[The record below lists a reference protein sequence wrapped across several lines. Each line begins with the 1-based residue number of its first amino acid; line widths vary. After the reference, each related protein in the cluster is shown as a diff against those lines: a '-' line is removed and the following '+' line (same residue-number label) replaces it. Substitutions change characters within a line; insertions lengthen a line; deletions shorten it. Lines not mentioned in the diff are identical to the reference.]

1 MAECDSRQQMKAS
14 TSMSM
19 SMSPEMDRMYR
30 ESLNMEVEL
39 KFTKDELERMRGLED
54 KLMTA

>member
-1 MAECDSRQQMKAS
+1 
-14 TSMSM
+14 
-19 SMSPEMDRMYR
+19 MDRMYR